1 MKIFFRL
8 LLTFLLAL
16 FTTEVQA
23 DGANEF
29 IAIAYH
35 DVVKTRAELA
45 SDAVTVDHL
54 IDQFEWLLA
63 NNYHPISIDDLLAA
77 KKGEKPLPKKAVLL
91 CWDDGYTSF
100 YTFVFP
106 LLKAYHFPA
115 VLALEGSWIKP
126 GPDAEV
132 RYGTTIVPRSRFL
145 TWPQLKKLADSPLIE
160 IASHSYDLHHGV
172 PADGYGD
179 KMPAVIAHIYDKKT
193 HTYET
198 DQQQFRRILTD
209 LKKNSALIQK
219 RLGTRPRVMVWP
231 FGRYTKAALKAAA
244 QAGMNIT
251 LTLNPVPATSN
262 NLQEIGR
269 VYPTLNPN
277 LSDYRGYL
285 DPDIAPPIRHFFKVN
300 SEDLLDPR
308 PDTEQQ
314 FGHLLD
320 RLKSISP
327 AMVVFSPLVQSQKNN
342 IQALFPNTV
351 FPLAQDRLSRLTWHA
366 AHRGG
371 TGTFLWLPPL
381 LFAWDKMQPKIP
393 NDFFKEMG
401 KFAFCNGLIVNAPLL
416 TKELLRLSSTRPATD
431 PTIRFWNPAR
441 RRMFRRQLLKTNH
454 APGLINA
461 LKKIQA
467 FQEWQPFIE
476 VALVLPLD
484 RLPELAARKAAFL
497 LQYFDFLLLDA
508 RTNDK
513 HDIEKTLQNNLNRL
527 YTAKMLPKI
536 SLLIKRGDDTNHLKR
551 LLSDLPHYN
560 VINWGYEYDDFL
572 NNRPTT
578 LSIRPLISNSSDPFQ

>member
-1 MKIFFRL
+1 MKTFFCL

-23 DGANEF
+23 NGANDF

-35 DVVKTRAELA
+35 DVVKTKAELA

-54 IDQFEWLLA
+54 INQFEWLLA

-77 KKGEKPLPKKAVLL
+77 QRGDKPLPKKAVLL

-115 VLALEGSWIKP
+115 VLALEGSWIQP

-132 RYGTTIVPRSRFL
+132 RYGSTMVPRSRFL
-145 TWPQLKKLADSPLIE
+145 TWSQLKKLADSPLIE
-160 IASHSYDLHHGV
+160 IASHSYDLHHGI

-179 KMPAVIAHIYDKKT
+179 KIPAVIAHRYDQKT

-198 DQQQFRRILTD
+198 NPQQFRRILTD
-209 LKKNSALIQK
+209 LKRNSTLIQK
-219 RLGTRPRVMVWP
+219 RLGKRPRVMVWP

-244 QAGMNIT
+244 QAGMKIT

-285 DPDIAPPIRHFFKVN
+285 DPNIAPPVRHFFKVN
-300 SEDLLDPR
+300 SENLLDPR
-308 PDTEQQ
+308 TDTEQQ

-320 RLKSISP
+320 RLKSLTP
-327 AMVVFSPLVQSQKNN
+327 AMVTFSPLVQGKKGL
-342 IQALFPNTV
+342 QALFPSTV

-381 LFAWDKMQPKIP
+381 LFASDKMQPKIP
-393 NDFFKEMG
+393 NVFFKEMG
-401 KFAFCNGLIVNAPLL
+401 KFAFCDGLIVNSPLL
-416 TKELLRLSSTRPATD
+416 TKELLRLSSTLPATD
-431 PTIRFWNPAR
+431 PTIRFWNPGR
-441 RRMFRRQLLKTNH
+441 RKISRRQLLKT
-454 APGLINA
+454 ALSPGLIDA

-476 VALVLPLD
+476 VALVLPLA
-484 RLPELAARKAAFL
+484 RLPELTARKAEFL
-497 LQYFDFLLLDA
+497 LQYFDFLLVDA
-508 RTNDK
+508 RTNDE
-513 HDIEKTLQNNLNRL
+513 HDIEKILKNNLDQL
-527 YTAKMLPKI
+527 HASKLLSKI
-536 SLLIKRGDDTNHLKR
+536 SLLVKRRSDTNNLKR

-560 VINWGYEYDDFL
+560 IINWGYEYDDFL
-572 NNRPTT
+572 DNRPTT